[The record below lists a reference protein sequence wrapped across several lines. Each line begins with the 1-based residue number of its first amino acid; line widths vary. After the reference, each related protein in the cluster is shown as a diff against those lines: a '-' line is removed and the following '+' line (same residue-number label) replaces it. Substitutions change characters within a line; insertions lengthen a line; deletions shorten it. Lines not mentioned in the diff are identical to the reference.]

1 MDMIKDLEKLELYRL
16 CVVLLTKTY
25 TSLGQTP
32 GEETLESMSFL
43 LSELLE
49 KRYKT
54 FTWETVELSF
64 YNGTTDTEVF
74 HINIQSMSKWLY
86 TMKQLIWDG
95 EAKMAEGSYHAINK
109 EIREIINEQQKLL
122 K

>member
-1 MDMIKDLEKLELYRL
+1 MIEKMEKIELTRL
-16 CVVLLTKTY
+16 CVRLLTKTY

-32 GEETLESMSFL
+32 SGETLESMSFL

-49 KRYKT
+49 NRYKT
-54 FTWETVELSF
+54 FTWKTVELSF

-74 HINIQSMSKWLY
+74 HINIQTMSKWLY

-95 EAKMAEGSYHAINK
+95 QTKMEQGSYHAINK
-109 EIREIINEQQKLL
+109 EIRGIIDEEIKLL

>member
-1 MDMIKDLEKLELYRL
+1 MIKDLEKLELTKL
-16 CVVLLTKTY
+16 CVGLLVKTY

-32 GEETLESMSFL
+32 SEETLSSMSFL

-64 YNGTTDTEVF
+64 YNGTTNTEIF
-74 HINIQSMSKWLY
+74 HINIQTMSKWLY

-109 EIREIINEQQKLL
+109 EVRGIIDEQRKLL

>member
-1 MDMIKDLEKLELYRL
+1 MIKDIEKLELTKL
-16 CVVLLTKTY
+16 CVGLLVKTY

-32 GEETLESMSFL
+32 SEETLSSMSFL

-95 EAKMAEGSYHAINK
+95 EAKMKEGSYHAINK
-109 EIREIINEQQKLL
+109 EIRGIINEQQKLL